1 MSRDGIMRVETMDE
15 NRKNE
20 LTNWGWNGALEEQY
34 EKRDPSL
41 HPARVIR
48 ESGRL
53 CLLVTEEGELQAQVS
68 GAFGYRAFSRS
79 DFPVV
84 GDWVLYRGASEGQ
97 GVIEVIMERKS
108 CFSRKEA
115 GDRTEEQPLAANIDV
130 IFLVFA
136 VNGGRNF
143 TTGGLERYLTLAWE
157 SGARPVIVLNK
168 ADLCPEEERDAFL
181 LSAENS
187 APGVDIHMISA
198 ATGEGL
204 GELKSGFKAGT
215 TVSLVGP
222 SGVGKSTLIN
232 ALSGAELQKT
242 SAQREQDK
250 RGRHTTT
257 HRQMFRL
264 PSGLLMIDTPGLRE
278 LQLWADEDALDE
290 AFRDISALAAG
301 CRFRDCRHEGE
312 PGCAVQ
318 EALLSGELEQRRY
331 ESYLDLRR
339 ELSYLKTRQDSQAAR
354 LEREKWKD
362 ISKLQKAFKHRKR

>member
-1 MSRDGIMRVETMDE
+1 M
-15 NRKNE
+15 
-20 LTNWGWNGALEEQY
+20 
-34 EKRDPSL
+34 
-41 HPARVIR
+41 PARVIR
-48 ESGRL
+48 ESGKIY
-53 CLLVTEEGELQAQVS
+53 LLMSEEGELQAQVS
-68 GAFGYRAFSRS
+68 GAFEYRAYSRS

-97 GVIEVIMERKS
+97 GVIEGIMKRSS

-115 GDRTEEQPLAANIDV
+115 GERTEEQPLASNIDV
-130 IFLVFA
+130 IFIVFA
-136 VNGGRNF
+136 INGGRNF

-168 ADLCPEEERDAFL
+168 ADLCPEEDQEGFL
-181 LSAENS
+181 LAAENS
-187 APGVDIHMISA
+187 APGVDIHLISA

-204 GELKSGFKAGT
+204 EALKEGLGTGT

-222 SGVGKSTLIN
+222 SGVGKSTIIN
-232 ALSGAELQKT
+232 ALFGADLQKT

-264 PSGLLMIDTPGLRE
+264 SSGLLMIDTPGLRE
-278 LQLWADEDALDE
+278 LQLWAGEGSLDE
-290 AFRDISALAAG
+290 AFRDIADLAQG

-318 EALLSGELEQRRY
+318 EALLQGGLEQRRY

-339 ELSYLKTRQDSQAAR
+339 ELDYLKTRQDSNAAR
-354 LEREKWKD
+354 LEKDKWKD
-362 ISKLQKAFKHRKR
+362 ISKLQKAFKHRKQ